1 MPSSPF
7 ADRIMVCDSR
17 LLRGLWNPV
26 DVTAQRDDRLAGS
39 PGCYPRCRYSRDP
52 FLDLEAILLERV
64 DQVAGSLELLKAKL
78 TITEHLIHHLSR
90 EILHLLD
97 VRDGFLLER
106 VQPAGGLSK
115 DGNGERD
122 RDRHRK

>member
-1 MPSSPF
+1 MPWSPF
-7 ADRIMVCDSR
+7 DDRIMVCDSR
-17 LLRGLWNPV
+17 FLRGLWNPV
-26 DVTAQRDDRLAGS
+26 DITAQRDDRLAGS

-97 VRDGFLLER
+97 VRDGFLLE
-106 VQPAGGLSK
+106 
-115 DGNGERD
+115 
-122 RDRHRK
+122 